1 MQRVYYLSLE
11 YNIGRSL
18 QNAIINL
25 GIENACDEAMYQ
37 IGLDIEEL
45 CEFEGD
51 AGLGNGGVGRLAAC
65 YLDSMATV
73 GIAGYGYGIRY
84 EVGTF
89 GQKICDGN
97 QKEELDAWL
106 RYGNPWEK
114 ARPEYIAPVHFY
126 GKVIDTPQGKQWT
139 QTQTIYALPYDSPVP
154 GYENNIVNT
163 MRLWS
168 AKSPV
173 EFNFDLCKYGE
184 WLSIPCNYS

>member
-1 MQRVYYLSLE
+1 MI
-11 YNIGRSL
+11 NI
-18 QNAIINL
+18 

-45 CEFEGD
+45 SELED
-51 AGLGNGGVGRLAAC
+51 EAGLGNGGVGRLAAC

-84 EVGTF
+84 ECGTF
-89 GQKICDGN
+89 VQKITDGN
-97 QKEELDAWL
+97 QREELDAWL

-114 ARPEYIAPVHFY
+114 ARPEYMTPVHFY
-126 GKVIDTPQGKQWT
+126 GKVTDTAQGKQWT
-139 QTQTIYALPYDSPVP
+139 QTQTIFALPYDSPVP
-154 GYENNIVNT
+154 GYENNVVNT

-173 EFNFDLCKYGE
+173 EFNLDLCKYGAYD
-184 WLSIPCNYS
+184 IPISYIR